1 MAQPKPF
8 LRVFPRSTE
17 MTAFLL
23 RQWQEKASEVIAQR
37 GFFSAALSGGTAP
50 IDFYRGLAGLRD
62 FPWAK
67 THIFL
72 VDERFVPWDDRDS
85 NYGMLQKLFLDA
97 VGIPAENMHPIT
109 TSGASPQKA
118 AELYE
123 KELRRFFRLTSASV
137 PAFDCLSL
145 GMGEDGHVAS
155 LFPGSAELAEQTRL
169 VVPIPEGRRP
179 QARISLSLPVINN
192 AQQVFCIVTGKQKAG
207 IVKRV
212 IEEREAALPASLLQP
227 TTGKLLFV
235 LDADAASL
243 LSNRK

>member
-1 MAQPKPF
+1 
-8 LRVFPRSTE
+8 
-17 MTAFLL
+17 MTAYLL
-23 RQWQEKASEVIAQR
+23 HQWQEKAAEAIAQR

-50 IDFYRGLAGLRD
+50 IDFYRGLVDLRD

-72 VDERFVPWDDRDS
+72 VDERFVPWDEPDS
-85 NYGMLQKLFLDA
+85 NYGMLRKLFLDA
-97 VGIPAENMHPIT
+97 VGVPEENRHPIT
-109 TSGASPQKA
+109 TSYTSPQEA

-123 KELRRFFRLTSASV
+123 KELLRFFHLTSASV
-137 PAFDCLSL
+137 PAFDYLSL

-169 VVPIPEGRRP
+169 AVSIPGGRRP

-192 AQQVFCIVTGKQKAG
+192 AQQVFCIITGKQKAG

-212 IEEREAALPASLLQP
+212 LEEREAALPASLLQP
-227 TTGKLLFV
+227 TTGELLFV

-243 LSNRK
+243 LNNRR